1 MADEAKGISNFGGD
15 VCHGRGLDLV
25 TPLLLLVKS

>member
-1 MADEAKGISNFGGD
+1 MADEAKGSSNFGGD

-25 TPLLLLVKS
+25 TPLLLLVGS

>member
-15 VCHGRGLDLV
+15 VCHGRDLDLV
-25 TPLLLLVKS
+25 TPLFLLVRS